1 MVPHQVEKIM
11 NFKNITYKEIIH
23 LISGF
28 NTTREIDEATH
39 QLDDLIESLKLLRSM
54 LEGRKAL
61 QVQRDKLKRRKG
73 LKVVTKRT
81 KRRF

>member
-1 MVPHQVEKIM
+1 MDRGV
-11 NFKNITYKEIIH
+11 NFKNITYKEITH

-28 NTTREIDEATH
+28 NTIKEIDEATH
-39 QLDDLIESLKLLRSM
+39 QLDDLIESLRLLRSM

-73 LKVVTKRT
+73 LKVVTKRI
-81 KRRF
+81 KKGF